1 MFICMCVYL
10 HMCLGTIYMAGPC
23 GYQKRVLDPLGLEL
37 PVVAMWVLGI
47 EPGFSGKAV
56 SVLNY

>member
-1 MFICMCVYL
+1 
-10 HMCLGTIYMAGPC
+10 MCLDTIYMAGPC
-23 GYQKRVLDPLGLEL
+23 GYQKRVLDPLGQEL
-37 PVVAMWVLGI
+37 PVVVAMWVLGI